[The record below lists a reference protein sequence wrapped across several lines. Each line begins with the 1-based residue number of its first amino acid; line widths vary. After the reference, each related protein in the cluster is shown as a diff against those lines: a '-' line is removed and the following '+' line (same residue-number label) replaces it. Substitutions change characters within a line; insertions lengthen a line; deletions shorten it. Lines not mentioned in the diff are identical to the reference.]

1 MFGTSSL
8 SVLSSF
14 DHQNQD
20 WKTYK
25 SRLQQWCIANGID
38 EQSDKAGIKRRA
50 VLLSA
55 LTEST
60 YQLASNLALPDDIA
74 TKSYESILGILD
86 EHFIPKRCGFAE
98 RYNFY
103 AAMQQNGET
112 HGQWAARLRGLAA
125 HCAFKNLEESLL
137 DKFVMGMLRGPERE
151 RLFAQEIRELTLS
164 KAVELAESV
173 RCAREGAAAA
183 VVPETSGREGVF
195 KIAQQ
200 AKGSADRTAGEK
212 CLVCGYKNHKT
223 SECRFS
229 KFKCRICDRKGHLRR
244 MCPRNKV
251 KHLEQGND
259 DDEGDDGEFLKNI
272 SCPNGEPLYE
282 TVCLEGRKFRCE
294 IDSGSP
300 VSVISEK
307 TYKRWFSGVPL
318 SPPAEKLFTYDGG
331 TLNIIGVLNMNVE
344 YLKHLALL
352 SIYVVRDGGPPLLG
366 RDFMREFKLELISTI
381 GYCKNVD
388 VTTVM
393 ELTKLFPKL
402 FSNELGCF
410 NKFEISLTLK
420 DNAKPVFIKSRPV
433 PFALKD
439 RINAELERL
448 VSLDILEPVKYSD
461 YASPIVPVLKND
473 GSVRICADYSC
484 TINKQLL
491 VERYPLPS
499 VQELFTK
506 LHNGEE
512 YSKLDLSMA
521 YMQFRINKKSQK
533 LTCINTPR
541 GLFNYTRLVFGLSSA
556 PAIFQRAMESL
567 VGDMEGVYC
576 YLDDLV
582 LTAENRVL
590 HERKLKEVLCRLQ
603 DAGLTLRKDKCAFFQ
618 NEVSYLGYTIDKNG
632 IRKNPDKVKAILDA
646 AIPKNLNELQSF
658 LGLINYYRNFV
669 PNASSILSPLHFLLQ
684 KGVKWH
690 WNYEQDAAFTCVKK
704 MLASEQ
710 VLAHFI
716 TDAKTIVTVDAS
728 PVGLGAILSQEDR
741 NGVERP
747 VSYASRSLTPAEKK
761 YSQIQK
767 EATAIIFGVKK
778 FHQFLYGRSE
788 PFTLRTD
795 HKPLTVIFG
804 NNRGIPEVTA
814 NRLQRYAIFLSA
826 YNYNIEYVNSASNTA
841 DFLSR
846 ALPVAKP
853 VSEGEEGVR
862 DEVAAYEHISF
873 AVEGCLPVTRQDLQR
888 ETACDSIL
896 KSVAK
901 YVANGWPRKLSML
914 SNQSLKPYYLCRND
928 IALENGILMRGHK
941 VIIPQSVRGRIL
953 EELHSSH
960 FGIVKMKADARSRLW
975 FPGIDA
981 ELEKLAGT
989 CRVCAQLR
997 PSPPRAALA
1006 PWPYP
1011 DAAFHRIHLDFFG
1024 PLNNKVY
1031 LIIVD
1036 AYSKWIEC
1044 YDMNRNSSSKA
1055 VIAKLCEFMSRF
1067 GVPKTIVSDNG
1078 TAFASQEFSNF
1089 CMLNDI
1095 TQLFSPIYHPS
1106 SNGQAESFVKIVKKG
1121 IKTIFSSGCRTDEIP
1136 IRLAKFL
1143 FDYRNSVN
1151 STTGTSPAQLV
1162 FGHPLRSRLDLLTV
1176 NTSPSQSE
1184 LPLLI
1189 SNKQS
1194 SQAKNYGGKI
1204 TRDLEPG
1211 EQVWFKQYIN
1221 KSKSYWAKGVV
1232 IKKTGKVMYDISF
1245 PDQNKI
1251 IKRHKNQLYVFKGE
1265 SGPSENSHTFDVWDI
1280 PDPRNSDCGSEA
1292 TTAGSKGALVTA
1304 TGSAPPAEVG
1314 SSSSS
1319 HTCQP
1324 AGTTQSGEAETM
1336 GSADQDQITA
1346 TISPQSAEPVTPTSC
1361 SASSGR
1367 NSPQFSTPQPI
1378 SPTLDKPAPGRPRRN
1393 KPSIDFRKFF

>member
-183 VVPETSGREGVF
+183 VVPESSGREGVF

-200 AKGSADRTAGEK
+200 AKGSADRTAEK

-318 SPPAEKLFTYDGG
+318 SPPAKKLFTYDGG

-690 WNYEQDAAFTCVKK
+690 WNYEQDVAFTCVKK

-853 VSEGEEGVR
+853 GSEGEEGVR

-888 ETACDSIL
+888 ETACDPIL

-1036 AYSKWIEC
+1036 AHSKWIEC
-1044 YDMNRNSSSKA
+1044 YDMNSNSSSKA
-1055 VIAKLCEFMSRF
+1055 VIAKLCEF
-1067 GVPKTIVSDNG
+1067 I
-1078 TAFASQEFSNF
+1078 
-1089 CMLNDI
+1089 
-1095 TQLFSPIYHPS
+1095 
-1106 SNGQAESFVKIVKKG
+1106 
-1121 IKTIFSSGCRTDEIP
+1121 
-1136 IRLAKFL
+1136 
-1143 FDYRNSVN
+1143 
-1151 STTGTSPAQLV
+1151 
-1162 FGHPLRSRLDLLTV
+1162 
-1176 NTSPSQSE
+1176 
-1184 LPLLI
+1184 
-1189 SNKQS
+1189 
-1194 SQAKNYGGKI
+1194 
-1204 TRDLEPG
+1204 
-1211 EQVWFKQYIN
+1211 
-1221 KSKSYWAKGVV
+1221 
-1232 IKKTGKVMYDISF
+1232 
-1245 PDQNKI
+1245 
-1251 IKRHKNQLYVFKGE
+1251 
-1265 SGPSENSHTFDVWDI
+1265 
-1280 PDPRNSDCGSEA
+1280 DCGSEA
-1292 TTAGSKGALVTA
+1292 TTAGSKGALVAA

-1324 AGTTQSGEAETM
+1324 AGTTQSVEAETM

-1361 SASSGR
+1361 SPSSGR

-1393 KPSIDFRKFF
+1393 KPPIDFRKFF